1 VPLWSAYT
9 VLFVLLALLI
19 PCLWVSYIWDQII
32 DPHYESD
39 SIAVPD
45 HRLLRLFYMA
55 SKKITGRFFLRTPI
69 FIVVALL
76 FVFLGV
82 LDIVRIDT
90 FLCIR
95 KLNWRLLHHF
105 VTVAGYHHV

>member
-1 VPLWSAYT
+1 MPLWSAYT

-76 FVFLGV
+76 FVAFGI
-82 LDIVRIDT
+82 LDIVSIYNSL
-90 FLCIR
+90 FEIS
-95 KLNWRLLHHF
+95 KSNHF
-105 VTVAGYHHV
+105 VLFAGYHHV

>member
-1 VPLWSAYT
+1 M
-9 VLFVLLALLI
+9 LFVLLALLI

-55 SKKITGRFFLRTPI
+55 SKKITGRFLLRTPI

-76 FVFLGV
+76 FVAFGI
-82 LDIVRIDT
+82 LDIVSIDT
-90 FLCIR
+90 YLPKYLKTQFEVCYCC
-95 KLNWRLLHHF
+95 RLPSRVNMNLPR
-105 VTVAGYHHV
+105 Y

>member
-1 VPLWSAYT
+1 MPLWSAYT

-69 FIVVALL
+69 FIVVALM
-76 FVFLGV
+76 FVAFGI
-82 LDIVRIDT
+82 LDIVSIDT
-90 FLCIR
+90 FQFKDSI
-95 KLNWRLLHHF
+95 
-105 VTVAGYHHV
+105 

>member
-1 VPLWSAYT
+1 MPLWSAYT

-76 FVFLGV
+76 FVAFGI
-82 LDIVRIDT
+82 LDIVSIYNSL
-90 FLCIR
+90 FEIS
-95 KLNWRLLHHF
+95 KSNNF
-105 VTVAGYHHV
+105 VLFAGYHHV

>member
-1 VPLWSAYT
+1 M
-9 VLFVLLALLI
+9 LFVLLALLI

-76 FVFLGV
+76 FVAFGI
-82 LDIVRIDT
+82 LDIVSIYNSL
-90 FLCIR
+90 FEIS
-95 KLNWRLLHHF
+95 KSNHF
-105 VTVAGYHHV
+105 VLFAGYHHV